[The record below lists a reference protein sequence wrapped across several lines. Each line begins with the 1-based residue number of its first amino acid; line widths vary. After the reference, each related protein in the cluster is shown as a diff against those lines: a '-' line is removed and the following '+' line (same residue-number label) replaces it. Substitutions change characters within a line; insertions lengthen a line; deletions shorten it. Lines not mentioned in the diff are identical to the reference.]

1 MTTEDWA
8 LSIGLLVV
16 LSFVLLALVVFVWR
30 RCRAAK
36 N

>member
-8 LSIGLLVV
+8 LSIGLLVA
-16 LSFVLLALVVFVWR
+16 LPLVLLALVVFVWR
-30 RCRAAK
+30 RCKAAK